1 MLLFVCFLMSQ
12 SLNWEALVYTP
23 VVIFRPRLLIPHF
36 VIPDIGGVNPESLKK
51 LGIRGVIFDKD
62 NTLTDPYDDKVRPQ
76 LMDCLADYRRV
87 FGEGLAIMSNDA
99 GTSDDLGFVKARELE
114 EKLDLAVLSG
124 HLKKPFGIKAAIE
137 YFDCDPKYLA
147 VVGDRILT
155 DIVFGNRYGM
165 LTFLV
170 TDTTTSGDNVSAS
183 RIRNLELPLV
193 KRLQSLG
200 LRAPKHQLYNSDC
213 LIQR

>member
-1 MLLFVCFLMSQ
+1 MSQ